1 MYAAAGRTVTRSL
14 PNWKAPNWKAMQT
27 FKPAGQYPQPYFL
40 PVYWSNLPMSAMQ
53 LI

>member
-1 MYAAAGRTVTRSL
+1 MHAAAGRTVTRSL
-14 PNWKAPNWKAMQT
+14 PNWKAMQT